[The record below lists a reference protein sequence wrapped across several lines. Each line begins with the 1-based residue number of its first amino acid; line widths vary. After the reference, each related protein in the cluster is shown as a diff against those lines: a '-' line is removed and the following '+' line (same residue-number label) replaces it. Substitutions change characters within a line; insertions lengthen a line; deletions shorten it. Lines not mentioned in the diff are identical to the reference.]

1 MLTSHNPRLRA
12 IVTFDELRGYLY
24 ANALY
29 KLTDNFKKRDA
40 VRGSF
45 GGNSAF
51 IVDGANGE

>member
-1 MLTSHNPRLRA
+1 
-12 IVTFDELRGYLY
+12 
-24 ANALY
+24 LY

-40 VRGSF
+40 VRRSF